1 VQGGLIWR
9 ERRDARL
16 MARTTLRAS
25 VLPPSGGPAREM
37 KGWLRRGGGGEM
49 CRRRLSDEVSAE

>member
-37 KGWLRRGGGGEM
+37 KGGLRGGGEM